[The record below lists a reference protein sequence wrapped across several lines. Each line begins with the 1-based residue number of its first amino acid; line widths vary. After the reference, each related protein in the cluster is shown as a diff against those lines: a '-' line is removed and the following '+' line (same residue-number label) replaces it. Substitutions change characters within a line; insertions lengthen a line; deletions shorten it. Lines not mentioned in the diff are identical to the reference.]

1 MEISGTTRLACLL
14 GYPAKH
20 SKSPAMHN
28 AAFAELNLDY
38 RYLAFDVAPE
48 DLADAI
54 HGLKAV
60 GFAGCNLTMPH
71 KVAIIDYLDEIS
83 EVSKLCGAVNTVINR
98 DGRLMGTTTDGVGFF
113 DSLLYENNY
122 DCHGKV
128 MTMLG
133 SGGAA
138 CAIAAE
144 GMLTRLDKLFIA
156 RRKNEKWDATVDFA
170 TRLSAASN
178 KPVEV
183 VDINDNAQ
191 LGKAIDASDILV
203 NATNV
208 GMGDDK
214 SSPVA
219 ASLLR
224 PDLFVSDIIYH
235 PLETT
240 LLADAKK
247 IGCKTANGLY
257 MLLYQGASSF
267 EHWTG
272 EKMPVDVVKKVMF

>member
-28 AAFAELNLDY
+28 AAFMALNLDY

-48 DLADAI
+48 ALGDIVA
-54 HGLKAV
+54 GLKV
-60 GFAGCNLTMPH
+60 MDFVGCNLTMPH
-71 KVAIIDYLDEIS
+71 KIAIIDYLDEIS
-83 EVSKLCGAVNTVINR
+83 DVSKLCGAVNTVINR
-98 DGRLMGTTTDGVGFF
+98 DGKLIGTTTDGVGFF

-122 DCHGKV
+122 DCHGKT

-156 RRKNEKWDATVDFA
+156 RRKNDKWNATVDFA
-170 TRLSAASN
+170 NRLADASQ

-183 VDINDNAQ
+183 IDINDNDI
-191 LGKAIDASDILV
+191 LGAAINTSDILV

-214 SSPVA
+214 SSPVSA
-219 ASLLR
+219 NLFR
-224 PDLFVSDIIYH
+224 PELFVSDIIYH

-240 LLADAKK
+240 LLSDAKR
-247 IGCKTANGLY
+247 IGCQTANGLY

-272 EKMPVDVVKKVMF
+272 QKMPIDVVKNVMF